1 MVIVLITCVALAWLV
16 FSKFRLVKLG
26 WLSGTLTVFIGA
38 FILAAFVAMFNYL
51 TPSGSFVIVSH
62 VIEVT
67 PNVSGQVTAIPVQ
80 PNVPV
85 KIGAVLF
92 QIERAP
98 FEYKVKQLQA
108 ALAEARQK
116 VEQLKS
122 NVDLAAADI
131 KAVASQ
137 LAYAVKNRDA
147 QVRLVQTNSTAKL
160 NAEQATAQVDMYTA
174 QLVAARAR
182 ETIAKLALGSEI
194 DGENTTVAQLVA
206 QLDNAK
212 WELGQTTVR
221 APTDGFVSTM
231 AVAVGARALA
241 ARSVMSFI
249 VTDDT
254 VIIGMFPPNGF
265 QTIKPG
271 AKVRL
276 VFGDLP
282 GRTFGVT
289 IKDIP
294 RGVGQGQIAVSGVLA
309 RAGSIGG
316 ANAYPAIISI
326 PEEIP
331 RERLRLGM
339 PGTATVFADNAGPIG
354 TLMSIL
360 CGSARTPP
368 TCDDFNNRRRSS
380 AGLCLWTQL

>member
-1 MVIVLITCVALAWLV
+1 MVVFLITYVALAWLV
-16 FSKFRLVKLG
+16 FSKFRLVKWG
-26 WLSGTLTVFIGA
+26 WLSGALTVLIGA

-160 NAEQATAQVDMYTA
+160 NAEQAIGQVDMYTA

-182 ETIAKLALGSEI
+182 ETNAKLALGSEI

-249 VTDDT
+249 VTDDI
-254 VIIGMFPPNGF
+254 VIVGMFPPNGF

-271 AKVRL
+271 AKVKL
-276 VFGDLP
+276 VFADLP
-282 GRTFGVT
+282 GRTFGAT

-294 RGVGQGQIAVSGVLA
+294 RGVGQGQIAVSGLLA

-326 PEEIP
+326 PKEIP
-331 RERLRLGM
+331 REQLRLGM

-354 TLMSIL
+354 MLMSIL
-360 CGSARTPP
+360 VWI
-368 TCDDFNNRRRSS
+368 SS
-380 AGLCLWTQL
+380 YTAYL